1 MFRGIAC
8 FDECHPEKIF
18 TYLAKAVWLFFANQ
32 DSEPLV
38 RPCWFFGL
46 DSFSQLGDSY
56 LAEWSCSI
64 VITWISHLIDL
75 GCFFH
80 VKPGY
85 AWDISGYFWFI
96 IHLLLLEGRSFFY
109 CKTLRFPLSP
119 CAARVSCTPQ
129 SNWWQNGDFP
139 RCKDE
144 NFRQKPF
151 AGCGFLKGKL
161 WSHENNA
168 AL

>member
-32 DSEPLV
+32 DSESLV

-64 VITWISHLIDL
+64 VITWFSHLIDL

-80 VKPGY
+80 VKPGC

-109 CKTLRFPLSP
+109 IVLLQDPPFSTKSLCRQGFLHATKQLVAKRRFSEVQRRELSTKTLCR
-119 CAARVSCTPQ
+119 
-129 SNWWQNGDFP
+129 
-139 RCKDE
+139 
-144 NFRQKPF
+144 
-151 AGCGFLKGKL
+151 L
-161 WSHENNA
+161 WFSQRKIVVP
-168 AL
+168 